1 MLPAVLPVLA
11 AAARREC
18 PLVPPLPPVR
28 YREEI
33 GGLLFDLGLSGPGV
47 ELGVQ
52 RGYFTGDLLNGWRRP
67 PVGSGAT
74 PL

>member
-1 MLPAVLPVLA
+1 MLPALTA
-11 AAARREC
+11 AVRREC

-33 GGLLFDLGLSGPGV
+33 GRLLLDLQLSGPGV

-52 RGYFTGDLLNGWRRP
+52 RGHFTGDLLNGW
-67 PVGSGAT
+67 
-74 PL
+74 